1 LQWLTKADPVLSTEI
16 SETWFDLSQGIMD
29 VVIKLYVLS
38 QMRAV
43 VSGIERITPK
53 LMRKVYE
60 DELKPIH
67 PMIDALRSGLKER
80 IAKYSDLTIP
90 HIDNKI
96 IELSLLVQEQVE
108 KVKSEP
114 KFENNSSAMRLYRQL
129 VDMGFESTLLE
140 PLVYKAF
147 RDNPSVGLKDIMP
160 IVIEW
165 YKSAEQTKPD
175 KQSGSTNKIIP
186 PKDWHTLDSDDL
198 RFISNQADNA
208 DEFVEMLK
216 YSGVMFDTDAWVD
229 SYEL

>member
-1 LQWLTKADPVLSTEI
+1 LAYFSQNPCIQQENSSNI
-16 SETWFDLSQGIMD
+16 SFICIGLRFFQEAL
-29 VVIKLYVLS
+29 IKLYVLS

-175 KQSGSTNKIIP
+175 TEYVNI
-186 PKDWHTLDSDDL
+186 D
-198 RFISNQADNA
+198 FAFFEIS
-208 DEFVEMLK
+208 
-216 YSGVMFDTDAWVD
+216 
-229 SYEL
+229 